1 MQLLATVLILWMQ
14 HIRSQVYGQQINQ
27 IPKFSL
33 LQEGENFTTY
43 CNSSRIL
50 NSFQWYK
57 QRPGG
62 SPVFLM
68 LLTKPGEVKKPDRLT
83 ARFGDT
89 RKDSSLHITAAQSAD
104 AGTYFCAETQC
115 SGSTCCL
122 SPNLAVAPGS
132 APPHFSSEQEPEKAE
147 VTMSMKKSNF

>member
-1 MQLLATVLILWMQ
+1 MD
-14 HIRSQVYGQQINQ
+14 GQQINQ

-43 CNSSRIL
+43 CNSSSTL
-50 NSFQWYK
+50 YSFQWYK

-68 LLTKPGEVKKPDRLT
+68 LLTKPGEVKKPNRLT

-89 RKDSSLHITAAQSAD
+89 GKDSSLHITAAQSAD
-104 AGTYFCAETQC
+104 AGTYFCMETRNENFYFGRGTHLTVIPSKSKKIFHHWGVEQ
-115 SGSTCCL
+115 SL
-122 SPNLAVAPGS
+122 QIPGGNRQMS
-132 APPHFSSEQEPEKAE
+132 ATLFLC
-147 VTMSMKKSNF
+147 F

>member
-1 MQLLATVLILWMQ
+1 MLLIVPVLILWMQ
-14 HIRSQVYGQQINQ
+14 HIRSQVDGQQINQ

-43 CNSSRIL
+43 CNSSSTL
-50 NSFQWYK
+50 NRFQWYK

-68 LLTKPGEVKKPDRLT
+68 LLTKPGEVKKLNRLT
-83 ARFGDT
+83 AWFGDT

-104 AGTYFCAETQC
+104 AGTYFC
-115 SGSTCCL
+115 SGSL
-122 SPNLAVAPGS
+122 RGFYQRL
-132 APPHFSSEQEPEKAE
+132 
-147 VTMSMKKSNF
+147 KKN